1 MDEVSLGR
9 QATGQIVQLET
20 DCLLH
25 PGHAAIDR
33 HPRCSTTIKVDRLLW
48 LLVLSSVIIPRLK
61 TMRTVKIQAPFV
73 LPRNVGG
80 KLSTIPE
87 LNVIIDL
94 AVVNQRPLEMHR
106 VE

>member
-1 MDEVSLGR
+1 
-9 QATGQIVQLET
+9 
-20 DCLLH
+20 
-25 PGHAAIDR
+25 
-33 HPRCSTTIKVDRLLW
+33 
-48 LLVLSSVIIPRLK
+48 
-61 TMRTVKIQAPFV
+61 MRTVKIQAPFV

>member
-33 HPRCSTTIKVDRLLW
+33 HPRRSTTIKVDRPLR
-48 LLVLSSVIIPRLK
+48 LLVLPAVIIPRLQ
-61 TMRTVKIQAPFV
+61 TVRTVKIQAPFV

-94 AVVNQRPLEMHR
+94 AVVNQCTFEMHR